1 MLQTLIDHIVEDRDM
16 SREKK
21 FQALQALLKQHD
33 FVYVDLDDTL
43 TTNYQFFFLKYFF
56 YRYLKQLSR
65 LTIYKKMVDHFL
77 PNPKFLKLYHRIG
90 EWKKIFI
97 VSRNQYSFVKYFI
110 DQTQELFARHSIVI
124 AWGVGSILEV
134 PRFMIFSKDKSK
146 IFPHNA
152 LFISDIFEHQ
162 EYQNYKYFYS
172 VDSLFSKKEYF
183 LRNIKKLWHLLWYVI
198 KNLFK

>member
-90 EWKKIFI
+90 E
-97 VSRNQYSFVKYFI
+97 
-110 DQTQELFARHSIVI
+110 
-124 AWGVGSILEV
+124 
-134 PRFMIFSKDKSK
+134 
-146 IFPHNA
+146 
-152 LFISDIFEHQ
+152 
-162 EYQNYKYFYS
+162 
-172 VDSLFSKKEYF
+172 
-183 LRNIKKLWHLLWYVI
+183 
-198 KNLFK
+198 